1 MELTRSNPHGPQDT
15 VRTATLADLK
25 FVLHLQRTWSRN
37 LGFLPSVAIERYLA
51 RGGVTLVRTNQEPA
65 GYLLHTINRD
75 KLVRI
80 LQVAIDPELLR
91 TTLGTLAMHHTL
103 RQARAHG
110 AALVRLTS
118 RSDLIANQFWPNF
131 GFKRTAILRPD
142 TRKKLPHYEW
152 SLQLPAPPGATL

>member
-1 MELTRSNPHGPQDT
+1 MELNPAKTSHKPSYVQ
-15 VRTATLADLK
+15 TARISDLK
-25 FVLHLQRTWSRN
+25 HILHLQRTWSRN
-37 LGFLPSVAIERYLA
+37 LGFLPRAALERYLA
-51 RGGVTLVRTNQEPA
+51 NNAITLVTENGDPA
-65 GYLLHTINRD
+65 GYLLATINRD

-110 AALVRLTS
+110 AALLRLTS
-118 RSDLIANQFWPNF
+118 RSDLLANHFWPTF

-152 SLQLPAPPGATL
+152 SLQLPAQTGATL